1 MIGFSRKLRVGWN
14 FLLCAAMVIYTTT
27 SYNVGGF
34 GLGMGAL
41 MLLCALVVSTQTLI
55 LFRRVG
61 TLVGWSAMFALFL
74 LAVLT
79 TDDLGTGVLIAAFSI
94 AAPLSVSIF
103 WPTFKGIGALSKRA
117 LPLGGGILFLGT
129 LVYNGLHFGNW
140 DFSSMLGRTTQ
151 KMIAFTDQW
160 EQMMNQIYGGELPE
174 QMIAYAESFREQ
186 AGMMAYNL
194 LLIPVFALF
203 GIFFIAIFLAD
214 RKAKK
219 EGASRWCG
227 SWRALIP
234 PRRISWLYM
243 LINII
248 SIFAGERLYLPLTGA
263 LNLFGFFYVFTAV
276 YKLERFLAKKK
287 LHGFWRGAIVVILFA
302 LSFITVGGSTL
313 TPYTLLLFAGWW
325 IATTPAWV
333 TVIRK

>member
-1 MIGFSRKLRVGWN
+1 MINISQLLRVSWN
-14 FLLCAAMVIYTTT
+14 FLLSVAAILYTTA
-27 SYNVGGF
+27 SYNAGGF
-34 GLGMGAL
+34 GIDFGFL
-41 MLLCALVVSTQTLI
+41 MILCALVVSTQALI

-61 TLVGWSAMFALFL
+61 TLLGWSTMAALGL
-74 LAVLT
+74 LAMLT
-79 TDDLGTGVLIAAFSI
+79 TADWGTGVLIAAFCL
-94 AAPLSVSIF
+94 AVPLSVSIF
-103 WPTFKGIGALSKRA
+103 WPAFRGIGPLSRRA
-117 LPLGGGILFLGT
+117 LPLAGGLLFLGT
-129 LVYNGLHFGNW
+129 LAYNYLHFDEW
-140 DFSSMLGRTTQ
+140 DFSPMLERTTE
-151 KMIAFTDQW
+151 MVRAFTTQW
-160 EQMMNQIYGGELPE
+160 EQMMAQVYGGKLPE
-174 QMIAYAESFREQ
+174 QMLTFAKTFREQ

-194 LLIPVFALF
+194 LLMPVFALF
-203 GIFFIAIFLAD
+203 GIFFIAVFLAD
-214 RKAKK
+214 RKAKA
-219 EGASRWCG
+219 EGTRRWCG

-234 PRRISWLYM
+234 PRGISWIYM

-248 SIFAGERLYLPLTGA
+248 SVFAGEQLYLPLTGA

-325 IATTPAWV
+325 IATTPAWI